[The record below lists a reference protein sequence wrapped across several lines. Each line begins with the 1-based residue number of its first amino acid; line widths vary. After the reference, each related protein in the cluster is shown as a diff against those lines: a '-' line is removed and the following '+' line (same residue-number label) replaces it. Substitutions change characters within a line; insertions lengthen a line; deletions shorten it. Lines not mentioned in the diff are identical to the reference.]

1 MPHAGTLFRNDS
13 PAAAKMPDYKGWF
26 ERTLATHFG
35 PVLKKALV
43 IGQHIK
49 TDYMK
54 GSDSIPVDVVTT
66 VHTWGFDAFPS
77 TILRLEEGLQC
88 DANLYFKGGA
98 SPVTVKVTLIHLG
111 PFRPE

>member
-13 PAAAKMPDYKGWF
+13 PAAAKMPAYQGWF
-26 ERTLATHFG
+26 ERMLAARFE
-35 PVLKKALV
+35 PLLDKKLI

-66 VHTWGFDAFPS
+66 VHTWGFVASSDEIFEMEARLQRGADVYFMDDA
-77 TILRLEEGLQC
+77 
-88 DANLYFKGGA
+88 Y
-98 SPVTVKVTLIHLG
+98 PVTVKITLIYLG
-111 PFRPE
+111 PSRPE